1 MINPP
6 SGASRRRRSRIIG
19 ISVFAVLLVAAGAF
33 LINRFLIVHE
43 DVPLYLQQEASQ
55 TSKPVPTPLPA
66 LTPAPTVSADP
77 AVTPEPTPVLTPE
90 PTPFADDWNYVSKDL
105 EIHIEQVQQGKHVM
119 YVADI
124 TLKSGTLFHTAFAEG
139 RFGRN
144 IRQTT
149 TQMAEENGAL
159 FAVNGDY
166 YGYRDNGIII
176 REGLLYRDNPA
187 REMMALYTDGSMEIF
202 DEKEVD
208 ANELIEDGVFNT
220 LSFGPALVLD
230 GELADSE
237 KFAKS
242 GIRASNPRTGIGIYE
257 PNHYVVIVA
266 DGRSD
271 YSVGMTL
278 DDFAQVFVDLGCTQ
292 AYNLDGGGSSTMVF
306 RGRLVNRPQG
316 STHQRSTSDI
326 LYLTGE
332 EPAAEPAEGVPAEPD
347 GN

>member
-1 MINPP
+1 MIQSPND
-6 SGASRRRRSRIIG
+6 ASRRRRRRRTIALI
-19 ISVFAVLLVAAGAF
+19 FAVLLLAVGAF

-43 DVPLYLQQEASQ
+43 DVPLYLQQEASK
-55 TSKPVPTPLPA
+55 TPKPSSTPLP
-66 LTPAPTVSADP
+66 TPSPAPTVPADP
-77 AVTPEPTPVLTPE
+77 AVTPEPTPVPTPE

-105 EIHIEQVQQGKHVM
+105 EIHIEQVQQGRHVM
-119 YVADI
+119 YIADI
-124 TLKSGTLFHTAFAEG
+124 LLKNGTMFHTAFAEG
-139 RFGRN
+139 RYGRN
-144 IRQTT
+144 IRQTA
-149 TQMAEENGAL
+149 TQMAEDNNAL

-166 YGYRDNGIII
+166 YGFRDNGIII
-176 REGLLYRDNPA
+176 REGLLYRDNPV
-187 REMMALYTDGSMEIF
+187 RQMMALYTDGSMKIF
-202 DEKEVD
+202 NEKEVD
-208 ANELIEDGVFNT
+208 ANALIEEGVFNT

-230 GELADSE
+230 GEIADSSY
-237 KFAKS
+237 FAQS

-257 PNHYVVIVA
+257 PNHYAVIVA

-306 RGRLVNRPQG
+306 RGRLINRPQG

-332 EPAAEPAEGVPAEPD
+332 APAAESN